1 MSQLRLIGAILAL
14 AGGLVLVSPKGCS
27 FPNIPIVNPVY
38 EDAWL
43 VFIEETGERDNH
55 PEMAALIQ
63 DWQWRQSLDERSIK
77 VRFYDDDQPEAAG
90 YKKYTPKIPA
100 VVFIRPNGDTIKIA
114 EVPKEDTKRQ
124 IENMIREVTGK

>member
-14 AGGLVLVSPKGCS
+14 IGGFVLVSPKGCS

-43 VFIEETGERDNH
+43 VLIEETAERDKH

-63 DWQWRQSLDERSIK
+63 DWQWRQSLNERNIK
-77 VRFYDDDQPEAAG
+77 VRFYDDDQAEAAG
-90 YKKYTPKIPA
+90 YKKYTPKLPA
-100 VVFIRPNGDTIKIA
+100 AVFIRPNGDTIKIA
-114 EVPKEDTKRQ
+114 EVPKTDTKKQ
-124 IENMIREVTGK
+124 IENMIREVMGK